1 MHLATAPYADPD
13 IKNPEF
19 NPNFNRLDGKI
30 DRRSHEGIYRVIQ
43 KIPLNIRGRTG
54 LTGKSILIFLEFDNP
69 PTLVPR
75 VALIGGGGDISFL
88 GC

>member
-1 MHLATAPYADPD
+1 MPAGKISWDVPFEFYDPISFDALHLATAPYADPD

-54 LTGKSILIFLEFDNP
+54 LTGKRISIHF
-69 PTLVPR
+69 
-75 VALIGGGGDISFL
+75 S
-88 GC
+88 